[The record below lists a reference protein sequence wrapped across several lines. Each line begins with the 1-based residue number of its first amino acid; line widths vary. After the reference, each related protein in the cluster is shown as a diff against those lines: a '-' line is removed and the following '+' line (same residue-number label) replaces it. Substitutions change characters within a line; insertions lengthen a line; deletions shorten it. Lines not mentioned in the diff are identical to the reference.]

1 MRRINGTGG
10 FEVMVSELGW
20 APWIGGVFVGWLA
33 CWLTDKWFVRDGA
46 AASLAAEQR
55 LAEAQAQIA
64 RMQSELQQREAAKPN
79 PLAGLAGLGGLDDLD
94 GPGGGDDTLR
104 DIRDAVED
112 LNQEF
117 QTLRQDM
124 RYQDTSANAIR
135 AQLERLAEL
144 IETRGER

>member
-1 MRRINGTGG
+1 MG
-10 FEVMVSELGW
+10 EVAW
-20 APWIGGVFVGWLA
+20 APWIGGIFVGWLA

-46 AASLAAEQR
+46 AAELAAEMR

-64 RMQSELQQREAAKPN
+64 RLQSELQQREPKAKPN
-79 PLAGLAGLGGLDDLD
+79 PLAGLAGLGDPDDD
-94 GPGGGDDTLR
+94 PDVRDDTLR

-124 RYQDTSANAIR
+124 RYQDTSTNAIR

-144 IETRGER
+144 IESTRPGGGALPGLR